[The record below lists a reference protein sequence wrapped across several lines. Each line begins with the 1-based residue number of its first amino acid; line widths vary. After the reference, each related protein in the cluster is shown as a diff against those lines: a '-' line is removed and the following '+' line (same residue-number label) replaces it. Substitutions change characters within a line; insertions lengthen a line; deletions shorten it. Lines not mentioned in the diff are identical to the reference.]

1 MKGRLVFRKREVYAD
16 GSLTEIRI
24 WQVDKRAAF
33 PSGVKYAFYYIG
45 LPPEREIIVGYDNHH
60 GKGHHRH
67 ARGKE
72 TPVAVSSVSALLQ
85 RFRREVV
92 EHLETKGIRLK
103 ETK

>member
-24 WQVDKRAAF
+24 WQVDRRTAF
-33 PSGVKYAFYYIG
+33 PSGVKYAFYYVG
-45 LPPEREIIVGYDNHH
+45 PPPEREVIVGYDNHH

-67 ARGKE
+67 ARGTE
-72 TPVAVSSVSALLQ
+72 APVAVTSVSALLQ

-92 EHLETKGIRLK
+92 QHLELKGIRLK
-103 ETK
+103 ETR